1 MVKDYESFEE
11 NINYTRRF
19 ILLIGALMLVGKIYS
34 EHHPN
39 DPTVRDLNKY
49 NFMIPKEDYFVK
61 TDKPVKKKKFG
72 TDFYNYTYKTVGY
85 DKKVMARKSPIP
97 QLRN

>member
-39 DPTVRDLNKY
+39 DPQY
-49 NFMIPKEDYFVK
+49 EI
-61 TDKPVKKKKFG
+61 
-72 TDFYNYTYKTVGY
+72 
-85 DKKVMARKSPIP
+85 
-97 QLRN
+97 